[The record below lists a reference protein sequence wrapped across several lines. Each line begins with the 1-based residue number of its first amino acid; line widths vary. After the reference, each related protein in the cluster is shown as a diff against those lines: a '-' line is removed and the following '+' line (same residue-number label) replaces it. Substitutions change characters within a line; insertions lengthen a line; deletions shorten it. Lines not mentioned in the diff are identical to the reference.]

1 MILTLDRKWNMIFF
15 QKKNTRKYDI
25 FLRSSEK
32 KVFSKKKKKPR
43 RDMIFLV
50 LSGKMVFFSRKHD
63 IFSLAR
69 KPAMTFLKKYMDI
82 WYFLCTSMGV
92 TNLVSR
98 PPAKKKN
105 QRWSYP
111 AKIHLKVI
119 DFLDWHPGK
128 SSNNSLYLHRD
139 LYGRFHVMLSSQKKQ
154 ET

>member
-1 MILTLDRKWNMIFF
+1 MIFLVLFGKIMFLFLENMILTLDRKWKMIFF

-98 PPAKKKN
+98 PPAKKKIKDG
-105 QRWSYP
+105 P
-111 AKIHLKVI
+111 I
-119 DFLDWHPGK
+119 P
-128 SSNNSLYLHRD
+128 
-139 LYGRFHVMLSSQKKQ
+139 QKY
-154 ET
+154 T

>member
-1 MILTLDRKWNMIFF
+1 MIFLVLFGKIMFLFLENMILTLDRKWKMIFF
-15 QKKNTRKYDI
+15 QKKKYKEIWYFPQVFRKEGL
-25 FLRSSEK
+25 F
-32 KVFSKKKKKPR
+32 KKKKKPR

-98 PPAKKKN
+98 PPAKKKIKDG
-105 QRWSYP
+105 P
-111 AKIHLKVI
+111 I
-119 DFLDWHPGK
+119 P
-128 SSNNSLYLHRD
+128 
-139 LYGRFHVMLSSQKKQ
+139 QKY
-154 ET
+154 T